1 MDKVV
6 DAIIN
11 SGGYAALCV
20 LLVLQLRETNQV
32 IRDNTAAIAGLLQ
45 HFKGGG
51 SDGVHAQ

>member
-1 MDKVV
+1 METIVEAVV
-6 DAIIN
+6 N

-32 IRDNTAAIAGLLQ
+32 IRDNTAAISGLLQ

-51 SDGVHAQ
+51 AA